1 MNVYDL
7 QAKIGLDS
15 SGYEAGLKSAGD
27 QGKAFGEKLSGLM
40 SSVANT
46 VAATL
51 EKAASETTKFLADSV
66 KAGADFDSAMSQV
79 AATMGT
85 TSDQIT
91 ELRDFAQE
99 MGASTQFSATQAAEA
114 LNYMALAGYDAETSM
129 EMLPN
134 VLNLAAAGGM
144 ELARASDMVTDTQS
158 AFGISLS
165 RTKQMVDEMA
175 KAASTGN
182 TNVEQLG
189 DAFLT
194 VGALAQ
200 ELNGGFVTLA
210 DGTKANADGI
220 QELEIAL
227 TMMANAGIKGSEAGT
242 HMRNMLLKL
251 ADQTPEGAQAFTDL
265 GVAVYDS
272 AGQMR
277 SLKDIFGDMN
287 TAMSKLTQQDKLQKI
302 SAIFNTRDTASAEAI
317 MNAMAQDW
325 DRIGEAILDANGAA
339 GAMAHEINEN
349 LAGDI
354 TFLKSAWEG
363 VQIAVS
369 DLVSPQL
376 RTGVQFITDTLSNLT
391 NALRGNGQG
400 GIEAVWDNAIG
411 KIRTKIAEFVTY
423 DLPELPGKIW
433 DALGKIGDKIA
444 AEANSWKWIG
454 EQLLSEVVGGM
465 TELSAQSDQIIPT
478 LTNLAAQIT
487 NPEHLAA
494 LKDTAVP
501 IIQNVIDGLTSP
513 ESLGAFFD
521 TENGLPK
528 VFKNIASNF
537 VNIATAFIDL
547 SCDLIENILT
557 YMVDPKNKETID
569 NGVTDILVTLGE
581 GFERL
586 VSCIYGNITDMM
598 ANIAAQMV
606 GNFDADATALEMLSK
621 LGTALAKNVWN
632 LTPIGALRN
641 LRIGLEDISDME
653 AYGNSE
659 EADRYGWTYDE
670 WKEALAGAGT
680 EWETPEEYEAF
691 RRKRAHMNEVSAQA
705 AANLA
710 AKNAPLLPNPA
721 ADAYAEAAADYAKRN
736 NIKGVP
742 VFADGGI
749 VDRPTLA
756 VVGDAGR
763 EAIVPLERES
773 EVGQMFGGI
782 SITFTGDIY
791 AGSGEIG
798 REIVRQIDTALR
810 SYQIQQARGIGGTAW
825 T

>member
-1 MNVYDL
+1 MDVYDL
-7 QAKIGLDS
+7 KAKIGLDS

-51 EKAASETTKFLADSV
+51 EKAASETTKFIADSV
-66 KAGADFDSAMSQV
+66 KVGADFDSAMSQV

-85 TSDQIT
+85 TADQIT

-165 RTKQMVDEMA
+165 RTKQMIDEMA

-194 VGALAQ
+194 IGALSQ
-200 ELNGGFVTLA
+200 ELNGGFVNLA

-287 TAMSKLTQQDKLQKI
+287 TAMSRLTQQDKLQKI

-339 GAMAHEINEN
+339 EAMAHEMNEN
-349 LAGDI
+349 LAGDV

-433 DALGKIGDKIA
+433 DALGNIGDKIA

-454 EQLLSEVVGGM
+454 EQLFSEVVGGM

-487 NPEHLAA
+487 NPEHLSA

-501 IIQNVIDGLTSP
+501 IIRNVIDGLTSP
-513 ESLGAFFD
+513 ESLDAFFD

-528 VFKNIASNF
+528 VFKNIAANF

-569 NGVTDILVTLGE
+569 NGVTDILTTLGE
-581 GFERL
+581 AFVQL
-586 VSCIYGNITDMM
+586 VSCIHGNITSMM

-606 GNFDADATALEMLSK
+606 GDFDADATALEMLSK
-621 LGTALAKNVWN
+621 LGTALIKNVWKSTIPGAIMN
-632 LTPIGALRN
+632 LLG
-641 LRIGLEDISDME
+641 GLADISDME
-653 AYGNSE
+653 AYGKSE
-659 EADRYGWTYDE
+659 EADQYGWTYDE
-670 WKEALAGAGT
+670 WKEALEGP
-680 EWETPEEYEAF
+680 WETPEEYEEF

-710 AKNAPLLPNPA
+710 AKNAPLLPNPT

-773 EVGQMFGGI
+773 EVGRMFGGI

-825 T
+825 QT

>member
-66 KAGADFDSAMSQV
+66 KVGADFDSAMSQV

-85 TSDQIT
+85 TADQIT

-210 DGTKANADGI
+210 GGTKANADGI

-287 TAMSKLTQQDKLQKI
+287 TAMSRLTQQDKLQKI

-325 DRIGEAILDANGAA
+325 DRIGAAILDANGAA
-339 GAMAHEINEN
+339 SAMAETQLDN
-349 LAGDI
+349 LAGDVTI
-354 TFLKSAWEG
+354 LKSAWEG

-376 RTGVQFITDTLSNLT
+376 RTGVQFITNTLSNLT
-391 NALRGNGQG
+391 NALRGNGRG

-433 DALGKIGDKIA
+433 DVLGKIGDKIA

-454 EQLLSEVVGGM
+454 EQAGKTIINGM
-465 TELSAQSDQIIPT
+465 TELSTKSDQIIPF
-478 LTNLAAQIT
+478 LTNFAERFSD
-487 NPEHLAA
+487 PEPIKKIVGIA
-494 LKDTAVP
+494 DT
-501 IIQNVIDGLTSP
+501 IISNLIDGLLSD
-513 ESLGAFFD
+513 ESIEAFL
-521 TENGLPK
+521 EGVPK
-528 VFKNIASNF
+528 VISNLADGFMTVLAGEEHDGQGGLVGAATKIVDKISKYLSSKENRQRIYAASR
-537 VNIATAFIDL
+537 
-547 SCDLIENILT
+547 EILT
-557 YMVDPKNKETID
+557 
-569 NGVTDILVTLGE
+569 TLGE
-581 GFERL
+581 TLLECADVLLPFIGQLGLAIANGIWESVTDELAWVFHPEWWGDGMHFNASQATL
-586 VSCIYGNITDMM
+586 DAYNESGTTLQLPEWLSLQSELNAIKAGN
-598 ANIAAQMV
+598 
-606 GNFDADATALEMLSK
+606 GSYE
-621 LGTALAKNVWN
+621 
-632 LTPIGALRN
+632 
-641 LRIGLEDISDME
+641 GLNYD
-653 AYGNSE
+653 E
-659 EADRYGWTYDE
+659 EAQ
-670 WKEALAGAGT
+670 KML
-680 EWETPEEYEAF
+680 
-691 RRKRAHMNEVSAQA
+691 
-705 AANLA
+705 
-710 AKNAPLLPNPA
+710 
-721 ADAYAEAAADYAKRN
+721 AYAEANGLNVPHFAEGAIVTKPTYAL
-736 NIKGVP
+736 IGE
-742 VFADGGI
+742 AG
-749 VDRPTLA
+749 TEA
-756 VVGDAGR
+756 V
-763 EAIVPLERES
+763 VPLEKGFPQ
-773 EVGQMFGGI
+773 GQSVTIQF
-782 SITFTGDIY
+782 GDIY
-791 AGSGEIG
+791 VTGGAQEIG

>member
-1 MNVYDL
+1 MNVFDL
-7 QAKIGLDS
+7 QAKISLDT
-15 SGYEAGLKSAGD
+15 SGYESGLKQA
-27 QGKAFGEKLSGLM
+27 SGLGSDFGSKLTGM
-40 SSVANT
+40 MQNVTGTIVNLT
-46 VAATL
+46 KTAAA
-51 EKAASETTKFLADSV
+51 EASGFLRDSIETGQS
-66 KAGADFDSAMSQV
+66 FDSAMSQV

-85 TSDQIT
+85 TADQIT

-114 LNYMALAGYDAETSM
+114 LNYMALAGYDAATSM

-200 ELNGGFVTLA
+200 ELNGGFVKLA

-339 GAMAHEINEN
+339 EAMAHEINEN

-400 GIEAVWDNAIG
+400 GIEAVWDGAIG

-454 EQLLSEVVGGM
+454 EQLFSEVVGGM

-487 NPEHLAA
+487 NPEHLSA

-501 IIQNVIDGLTSP
+501 IIRNVIDGLTSP
-513 ESLGAFFD
+513 ESLNAFFD

-528 VFKNIASNF
+528 VFKNIVTNF
-537 VNIATAFIDL
+537 TSIAESFIDL
-547 SCDLIENILT
+547 GCDLIENILK

-569 NGVTDILVTLGE
+569 NGVTDILTTLGE

-586 VSCIYGNITDMM
+586 VSCIHGNITGMM
-598 ANIAAQMV
+598 ADVAAQMV
-606 GNFDADATALEMLSK
+606 GDFDADATALEMLSK
-621 LGTALAKNVWN
+621 LGTALVKNLWKS
-632 LTPIGALRN
+632 TIPGALMN
-641 LRIGLEDISDME
+641 LLGGLADISDME
-653 AYGNSE
+653 AYGKSE

-670 WKEALAGAGT
+670 WKEALEGP
-680 EWETPEEYEAF
+680 WETPEEYEEF

-773 EVGQMFGGI
+773 EVGRMFGGI

-825 T
+825 QT

>member
-1 MNVYDL
+1 MDVFDL
-7 QAKIGLDS
+7 RAKISLDTS
-15 SGYEAGLKSAGD
+15 AYESELN
-27 QGKAFGEKLSGLM
+27 KASGLGSDFGSKLAGM
-40 SSVANT
+40 MQNVTGTIVNLT
-46 VAATL
+46 KTAAA
-51 EKAASETTKFLADSV
+51 EASGFLRDSIETGQS
-66 KAGADFDSAMSQV
+66 FDSAMSQV

-85 TSDQIT
+85 TADQIT

-200 ELNGGFVTLA
+200 ELNGGFVTLSN
-210 DGTKANADGI
+210 GTKANADGI

-302 SAIFNTRDTASAEAI
+302 SAIFNARDTASAEAI

-339 GAMAHEINEN
+339 EAMAHEINEN

-376 RTGVQFITDTLSNLT
+376 RTGVQFVTDTLSNLT

-400 GIEAVWDNAIG
+400 GIEAVWDSAIG

-454 EQLLSEVVGGM
+454 EQLFSEVVGGM

-487 NPEHLAA
+487 NPEHLSA

-513 ESLGAFFD
+513 ESLDAFFD

-528 VFKNIASNF
+528 VFKNIVTNF
-537 VNIATAFIDL
+537 TSIAESFIDL
-547 SCDLIENILT
+547 SCDLIENILK

-569 NGVTDILVTLGE
+569 NGVTDILTTLGE
-581 GFERL
+581 AFERL

-598 ANIAAQMV
+598 ANVAAQMV
-606 GNFDADATALEMLSK
+606 GDFDADATALEMLSK
-621 LGTALAKNVWN
+621 LGTALIKNLWKSTIPGTLMN
-632 LTPIGALRN
+632 LIG
-641 LRIGLEDISDME
+641 GLADISEME
-653 AYGNSE
+653 AYGKSE

-670 WKEALAGAGT
+670 WKEAQEGP
-680 EWETPEEYEAF
+680 WETPEEYEEF

-721 ADAYAEAAADYAKRN
+721 ADAYAEAAANFVRN
-736 NIKGVP
+736 TGVNGVP
-742 VFADGGI
+742 VFGGGGI

-773 EVGQMFGGI
+773 EVGRMFGGI

-825 T
+825 QT

>member
-1 MNVYDL
+1 MDVFNL
-7 QAKIGLDS
+7 KAKISLDT
-15 SGYEAGLKSAGD
+15 SGYESGLKQA
-27 QGKAFGEKLSGLM
+27 SGLGSDFGSKLAGM
-40 SSVANT
+40 MQNVTGTIVNLT
-46 VAATL
+46 KTAAA
-51 EKAASETTKFLADSV
+51 EASGFLRDSIETGKS
-66 KAGADFDSAMSQV
+66 FDSAMSQV

-85 TSDQIT
+85 TADQIT

-200 ELNGGFVTLA
+200 ELNGGFVTLS

-339 GAMAHEINEN
+339 GAMAETQLDN
-349 LAGDI
+349 LAGDVTI
-354 TFLKSAWEG
+354 LKSAWEG

-376 RTGVQFITDTLSNLT
+376 RTGVQFVTDTLSNLT

-400 GIEAVWDNAIG
+400 GIEAVWDSAIG

-454 EQLLSEVVGGM
+454 EQLFSEVVGGM
-465 TELSAQSDQIIPT
+465 TELSEQSDQIIPT

-487 NPEHLAA
+487 NPEHLSA

-501 IIQNVIDGLTSP
+501 IIQNVIDGLTSQ
-513 ESLGAFFD
+513 ESLDAFFD

-528 VFKNIASNF
+528 VFKNIATSF
-537 VNIATAFIDL
+537 TSIAESFIDL

-569 NGVTDILVTLGE
+569 NGVTDILTTLGE

-598 ANIAAQMV
+598 ADVAAQMV
-606 GNFDADATALEMLSK
+606 GDFDADATALEMLSK
-621 LGTALAKNVWN
+621 LGTALVKNLWKS
-632 LTPIGALRN
+632 TIPGALMN
-641 LRIGLEDISDME
+641 LIGGLADISEME
-653 AYGNSE
+653 TYGKSE

-670 WKEALAGAGT
+670 WKEALEGP
-680 EWETPEEYEAF
+680 WETPEEYEEF

-742 VFADGGI
+742 VFGGGGI

-773 EVGQMFGGI
+773 EVGRMFGGI

-825 T
+825 QT

>member
-66 KAGADFDSAMSQV
+66 KVGADFDSAMSQV

-85 TSDQIT
+85 TADQIT

-287 TAMSKLTQQDKLQKI
+287 TAMSRLTQQDKLQKI

-339 GAMAHEINEN
+339 GAMAETQLDN
-349 LAGDI
+349 LAGDVTI
-354 TFLKSAWEG
+354 LKSAWEG

-376 RTGVQFITDTLSNLT
+376 RTDVQFITDTLSDLT

-400 GIEAVWDNAIG
+400 GIEAVWDSAIG

-423 DLPELPGKIW
+423 DLPELPAKIW
-433 DALGKIGDKIA
+433 DALSKIGDKIA

-487 NPEHLAA
+487 NPEHLSA

-513 ESLGAFFD
+513 ESLNAFFD
-521 TENGLPK
+521 TETGLPK
-528 VFKNIASNF
+528 VLKNIAANF
-537 VNIATAFIDL
+537 VNIATSFIDL

-569 NGVTDILVTLGE
+569 NGVTDILTTLGDA
-581 GFERL
+581 FVRL
-586 VSCIYGNITDMM
+586 VSCIHGNITDMM

-606 GNFDADATALEMLSK
+606 GDFDADATALEMLSK

-653 AYGNSE
+653 AYGKSE

-670 WKEALAGAGT
+670 WKEALEGP
-680 EWETPEEYEAF
+680 WETPEEYEAF

-773 EVGQMFGGI
+773 EVGRMLGGI

-825 T
+825 QT

>member
-51 EKAASETTKFLADSV
+51 ERAASETAKFLTDSV
-66 KAGADFDSAMSQV
+66 KVGADFDSAMSGV

-85 TSDQIT
+85 TADQIT

-251 ADQTPEGAQAFTDL
+251 SGDADAVKESL
-265 GVAVYDS
+265 GVDVFDPIT
-272 AGQMR
+272 GQMR
-277 SLKDIFGDMN
+277 SLKDIFSDMN
-287 TAMSKLTQQDKLQKI
+287 TALTGMNDQGKKLK
-302 SAIFNTRDTASAEAI
+302 AIGDVFNTRDTASAEAI

-325 DRIGEAILDANGAA
+325 DSIGAAILNANGAA
-339 GAMAHEINEN
+339 EAMAHEINEN

-354 TFLKSAWEG
+354 KFLKSAWEG

-487 NPEHLAA
+487 NPEHLSA

-501 IIQNVIDGLTSP
+501 IIRNVIDGLTSP

-528 VFKNIASNF
+528 VFKNIAANF

-569 NGVTDILVTLGE
+569 NGVTDILTTLGE
-581 GFERL
+581 AFERL

-606 GNFDADATALEMLSK
+606 GDFDADATALEMLSK
-621 LGTALAKNVWN
+621 LGTALIKNVWKS
-632 LTPIGALRN
+632 TIPGALMN
-641 LRIGLEDISDME
+641 LIGGLADISDME
-653 AYGNSE
+653 AYGKSE
-659 EADRYGWTYDE
+659 EADQYGWTYDE
-670 WKEALAGAGT
+670 WKEALEGP
-680 EWETPEEYEAF
+680 WETPEEYEEF

-773 EVGQMFGGI
+773 EIGRMFGGI

-825 T
+825 QT